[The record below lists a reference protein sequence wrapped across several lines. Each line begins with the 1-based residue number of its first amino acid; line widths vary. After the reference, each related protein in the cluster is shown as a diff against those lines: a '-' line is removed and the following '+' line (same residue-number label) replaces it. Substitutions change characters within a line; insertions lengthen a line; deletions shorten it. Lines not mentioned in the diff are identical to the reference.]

1 MLFMI
6 LICIYSA
13 SLLFILHHYHIL
25 HHARNTLQ
33 LCYPCSNQLPL
44 QKSQD
49 SFPTR
54 HTTHSSSQESSED
67 HIHSLLLRCR
77 TSVVVAPAEV
87 ADASTAAAAARGSIS
102 SEALALIFNLSAL
115 CNLSEQKTV
124 LELGLVC
131 SNAGTVEFALTD
143 YFGSQ
148 KARIGSS
155 DGQFYWTCNLTN

>member
-13 SLLFILHHYHIL
+13 SLPFHPVKGLEIFNPLGHHSHTHI
-25 HHARNTLQ
+25 
-33 LCYPCSNQLPL
+33 
-44 QKSQD
+44 
-49 SFPTR
+49 F
-54 HTTHSSSQESSED
+54 
-67 HIHSLLLRCR
+67 LLLVVVYFLIFLQSHISASGGNDWTLAS
-77 TSVVVAPAEV
+77 TSMNTAIVFPAIAVVVAPAEV